1 MSKKK
6 NLFNFFINLLSS
18 NRFIAIISV
27 NKLGIDN
34 KNELK
39 LELQKIGLQSKVLK
53 NNIFRKVIENKF
65 PNYINILPLVQGFC
79 ILVYANDFEVVSLK
93 SFQKFLTKNEQY
105 LFLGGLFDGH
115 LINGNFLKSIAQA
128 KEPLEIF
135 KEIIGVLNHP
145 NLRLVQS
152 LDKLPSTLMYLLQ
165 NKK

>member
-1 MSKKK
+1 
-6 NLFNFFINLLSS
+6 
-18 NRFIAIISV
+18 
-27 NKLGIDN
+27 
-34 KNELK
+34 
-39 LELQKIGLQSKVLK
+39 
-53 NNIFRKVIENKF
+53 
-65 PNYINILPLVQGFC
+65 
-79 ILVYANDFEVVSLK
+79 
-93 SFQKFLTKNEQY
+93 